1 MSPKV
6 IKVQANTDYTLTLTF
21 ANSDRRKFDVRPY
34 LNIGD
39 FNELKDLAIFMSVK
53 PFMGS
58 IQWSNELDFSPD
70 TLYEE
75 GQPI

>member
-6 IKVQANTDYTLTLTF
+6 IEVRANTDYTLTLTF
-21 ANSDRRKFDVRPY
+21 SNNDRRKFDVSPY
-34 LNIGD
+34 LNMGD
-39 FNELKDLAIFMSVK
+39 FTELQDLAIFMNVK
-53 PFMGS
+53 TFMGS
-58 IQWSNELDFSPD
+58 IQWGNELDLSPD

>member
-6 IKVQANTDYTLTLTF
+6 IKVQANKDYTLVLTF
-21 ANSDRRKFDVRPY
+21 SNNDIRKFDVKPY

-39 FNELKDLAIFMSVK
+39 FTELKDISMFMSVK
-53 PFMGS
+53 LFMGS

-75 GQPI
+75 GQPV

>member
-6 IKVQANTDYTLTLTF
+6 TKVQANTDYTLIVTF
-21 ANSDRRKFDVRPY
+21 SNSDRRKFDVRPY

-39 FNELKDLAIFMSVK
+39 FTELKDLSVFMSVK

-75 GQPI
+75 GQPV

>member
-6 IKVQANTDYTLTLTF
+6 IKVQANTDYTLIVTF
-21 ANSDRRKFDVRPY
+21 SNSDRRIFDVRPY

-39 FNELKDLAIFMSVK
+39 FTELKDLSMFMSVI

-58 IQWSNELDFSPD
+58 IQWSNELDFSRD

>member
-6 IKVQANTDYTLTLTF
+6 IEVKANKDYTLLLTF
-21 ANSDRRKFDVRPY
+21 SNNDMRRFDVKPY
-34 LNIGD
+34 LKFGD
-39 FNELKDLAIFMSVK
+39 FTELKDLSLFMSVR

-75 GQPI
+75 GQPV

>member
-6 IKVQANTDYTLTLTF
+6 IKVQANTDYTLILTF